1 MSRHPVAQD
10 GSQSL
15 QESVQ
20 DREALGD
27 KTFGRDRD
35 GLFFSAMDSQYQEL
49 FPTAAVPDTCNCGVR
64 LVHNDVK
71 LKALMY
77 VNSLYYHKHSDL
89 FSVYRHFHNKIDG

>member
-1 MSRHPVAQD
+1 MFIVSFNKFQGHRFNPDSALWEYPCLSRHPVAQD

-35 GLFFSAMDSQYQEL
+35 GLFFSARDSQYQEL

-71 LKALMY
+71 LKALM
-77 VNSLYYHKHSDL
+77 
-89 FSVYRHFHNKIDG
+89 